1 MTSSA
6 VGGAAGGQDR
16 RQWPG
21 VARCL
26 VMFITVPFVVLAVA
40 ACSPSRVVE
49 SADVLADLGAGAGPS
64 RLKRT
69 TPAPHRSSV
78 IYRAADRSYAGDI
91 YRPGDGG
98 AAALVLVPGVAR
110 AGKDD
115 KRLVAFAN
123 TLARAGFTVLVP
135 DIENLR
141 ALKVKSTDV
150 RGIADAVRHLT
161 AGRKSRVGV
170 VAISYAAGPAV
181 LAALQDDIRC
191 RVGFVLAIGGY
202 YDRLTILTYLTT
214 GYYRERPEGPW
225 RKGRRDPYGMWVSLL
240 SYADVLAEAAD
251 RDALEEIVRRRVRN
265 LNADV
270 GDLRARLGPDGQAVY
285 ALVANRDPHRVP
297 RLIAALPEAVR
308 RELAALDLK
317 GRDFSGFAAR
327 LILIHGRDDAVIPYS
342 ESAALAAAVPE
353 GRAALY
359 LVDSLAHVDLGPTGI
374 ADTLILWRAIY
385 RLLEER
391 DALSKAPAVD
401 APGCVRGK
409 VASP

>member
-6 VGGAAGGQDR
+6 NGETGSWRSGMR
-16 RQWPG
+16 KFS
-21 VARCL
+21 VALRP
-26 VMFITVPFVVLAVA
+26 VMRFAVSFVALAVT
-40 ACSPSRVVE
+40 ACSPSRVIE

-78 IYRAADRSYAGDI
+78 TWRVADRSYGGDI

-98 AAALVLVPGVAR
+98 AAALVLLPGVAR

-115 KRLVAFAN
+115 ERLVAFAN
-123 TLARAGFTVLVP
+123 TLARVGFTVLVP
-135 DIENLR
+135 DIVNLR

-150 RGIADAVRHLT
+150 RSIADAVRHL
-161 AGRKSRVGV
+161 AAERKSRVGL
-170 VAISYAAGPAV
+170 VAVSYTAGPAV

-202 YDRLTILTYLTT
+202 YDRVTILTYLTT
-214 GYYRERPEGPW
+214 GYYRERPDGPW
-225 RKGRRDPYGMWVSLL
+225 RKARRDPYGMWVSIL
-240 SYADVLAEAAD
+240 SYTDFLARAAD

-265 LNADV
+265 LDADI

-285 ALVANRDPHRVP
+285 ALIANRDPDRVP
-297 RLIAALPEAVR
+297 RLIAALPQAVR
-308 RELAALDLK
+308 LELAALDLK
-317 GRDFSGFAAR
+317 GRDFSGFAAQ
-327 LILIHGRDDAVIPYS
+327 LILIHGRDDTVIPYT
-342 ESAALAAAVPE
+342 ESAALAAAVPA

-359 LVDSLAHVDLGPTGI
+359 LVDSLAHVDLGPTGVV
-374 ADTLILWRAIY
+374 DTFILWRALY

-391 DALSKAPAVD
+391 DALMQAPAGAAD
-401 APGCVRGK
+401 CPGPET
-409 VASP
+409 ASP